1 MKKKILIGNDMLH
14 GGGVENVLQT
24 MTYYFLEKGYDVTI
38 IASPMPGQIFND
50 YFDQNV
56 HFIQNR
62 WRLKKY
68 KGFSIARV
76 INYIIC
82 KTHNVYRKLTLR
94 VMKFDVAIALKEGIT
109 TKDLAHIRA
118 KCKLAWFHCDHR
130 DPNNN
135 LILNK
140 VFASGEKE
148 LKSMKC
154 YNKVVCVSEATRASI
169 IETIG
174 DPGNLCVIYNP
185 INWNRIRELSVASP
199 LYIKDPS
206 KKLLV
211 AVGRLHK
218 VKNYPLM
225 LEVVKTAHKEVDF
238 ELWIVGSGNQKEY
251 LEKYAIE
258 EKLKFVKFLGMQYN
272 PYPLIK
278 QADLLINTSTSESY
292 GISIQE
298 AFILGVPVVAV
309 KSPGIMECFNPE
321 YGMTVNKSKDDIV
334 NAILTLLK
342 NDTLRL
348 QYKENLEKKYSLRSL
363 YEERMEAICSLF
375 NNFE

>member
-1 MKKKILIGNDMLH
+1 MKNRILIGNDILH

-24 MTYYFLEKGYDVTI
+24 MTSYFLEKGYDVTI
-38 IASPMPGQIFND
+38 IASPVPGQNFND
-50 YFDQNV
+50 YFDRKV
-56 HFIQNR
+56 HFIRNR

-68 KGFSIARV
+68 KGFSIVRV
-76 INYIIC
+76 IKYIVC
-82 KTHNVYRKLTLR
+82 KSHNAYRKLTLR
-94 VMKFDVAIALKEGIT
+94 IMRFDVAIALKEGIT

-118 KCKLAWFHCDHR
+118 KYKLAWFHCDHR

-135 LILNK
+135 EILNQ
-140 VFASGEKE
+140 VFASGKNE

-174 DPGNLCVIYNP
+174 DPGNLFVIYNP
-185 INWNRIRELSVASP
+185 INWKRVRELSDKSSQF
-199 LYIKDPS
+199 IIDPS

-225 LEVVKTAHKEVDF
+225 LEAVKTAHKEVDF
-238 ELWIVGSGNQKEY
+238 ELWIIGSGDQKES
-251 LEKYAIE
+251 LEKRVVE
-258 EKLKFVKFLGMQYN
+258 EKLAFVKFLGLQDN
-272 PYPLIK
+272 PYPIIK
-278 QADLLINTSTSESY
+278 QADILINTSTSESY

-309 KSPGIMECFNPE
+309 KNPGIVECFNPE
-321 YGMTVNKSKDDIV
+321 YGMIV
-334 NAILTLLK
+334 NNSKEDIAYAIINMLQ

-348 QYKENLEKKYSLRSL
+348 HYKDNLKMKYSLSSL

-375 NNFE
+375 NNY